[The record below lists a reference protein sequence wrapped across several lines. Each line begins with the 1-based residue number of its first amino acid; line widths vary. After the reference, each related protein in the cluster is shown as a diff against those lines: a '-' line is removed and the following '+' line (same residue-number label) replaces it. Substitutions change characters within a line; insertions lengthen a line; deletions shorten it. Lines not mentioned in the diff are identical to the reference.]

1 METGCT
7 EEAARTQSQSAACRQ
22 CKGGEQQPEENVE
35 RLSQRSDAS
44 ATAAEQQ
51 QPQAPS
57 GKLKK
62 TAFKLFGGKRSICT
76 LPSFFSSRN
85 KGQGKGASK
94 KGLSKSKTHDGI
106 SGTAYDEGSGVQLES
121 PSDGS
126 RDSHPCL
133 LPSSQ
138 SVHVAIDTSVKFDFG
153 RQDGSPPGSIE
164 GYEKKPNGDK
174 SSFPRPK
181 KGLKGLL
188 NSIRRHRKSKVA
200 ECEKT
205 ELSEWPGDSEETSKA
220 QGTKAETPGAV
231 EEGGPG
237 SVPLA
242 AACPGSSEDNCLVR
256 TVADSGEAAEPDWL
270 QADKGSCE
278 GDVVAVP
285 GSKDDL
291 DAKSEVDA
299 VVYTESNY
307 SHLPVALHPDLA
319 DNDPPSLHSGDQLSL
334 LFGDVTSLKSFD
346 SLTGCGDIIAEPDIL
361 SIAESTI
368 SVERSRDTAKRSPC
382 LVTYQ
387 GGGEEMAMSEEEYLQ
402 QIWDSTAEEGRSYEA
417 PLPPVVSSPELQ
429 AVSSKLET
437 CGLHEGEVHPY
448 ASGAVDGVELL
459 TPQSDQQESAPN
471 SDEGYYDST
480 TPGPED
486 ETGDGLCEIKKDR
499 LPRDSYS
506 GDALYEFY
514 EPDDTLMSPSHGEQ
528 SLFESKVS
536 HPEIFSYFL
545 DFCLPPEK
553 SLIQMMDQKRGVMET
568 EEERLAAIQ
577 KELLFWELQREPGLK
592 RLDVPSK
599 EKCPREKQHVECNT
613 RAANLIGK
621 SQSCLGSEQ
630 IASQALNRSVNGGIL
645 VARAENPEWS
655 DFPGRLCPENCYNSQ
670 KAQGS
675 CLIQLMKNNP
685 GFDSDPD
692 CALFGGSLHGSAAL
706 AKPGMFP
713 SRRPLEHEGCLQSE
727 HHSGVEAAGREPQ
740 ADSECEPEHAM
751 SFSQALVEFTSSGT
765 LFSSLSESL
774 GSSDSGS
781 SFTQNLPV
789 LPTMVT
795 FDIVDVEQ
803 EGEGEC
809 EQHLEMNADE
819 DMAASFEA
827 FDESYVQKESFAE
840 CDERMFLGYPQGSFQ
855 SCNWGVASL
864 PRHLHLHGLS
874 PAMPA
879 PLSLNRR
886 SRSLDTES
894 LEFELADLQVSKNGL
909 KPCQLWS
916 KWDKKYSD
924 GARRSRSK
932 EEAELSAPEGGE
944 TNGVLSWPGLQHLQY
959 DAELAPGGI
968 KHWGFAPAAGMPSSW
983 EPSERSDADPPFF
996 PLSRSCARETL
1007 ERQPQ
1012 DPEPNRLLVRPSNL
1026 PLQPDTRQPQ
1036 EASGSYRYHGEAPAK
1051 KLARVLPLG
1060 EPEPPQS
1067 ISFAQS
1073 PEKPAKCK
1081 PVGVTQGMPQCH
1093 DSDDTE
1099 TLKSSACFAERY
1111 GSASKELLKARAA
1124 PGNVL
1129 PSGCLSTAVNC
1140 DPPLSNTIHDAKC
1153 GSSPSA

>member
-1 METGCT
+1 M
-7 EEAARTQSQSAACRQ
+7 EAACAEESAQSRSQSAACRQ
-22 CKGGEQQPEENVE
+22 RKGSDQQPEENGE
-35 RLSQRSDAS
+35 RLSQQSDAS
-44 ATAAEQQ
+44 VAAVEQQQ
-51 QPQAPS
+51 QPQAPP

-76 LPSFFSSRN
+76 LPSFFGGRN

-106 SGTAYDEGSGVQLES
+106 SGAGYDEGGRVQLES

-126 RDSHPCL
+126 KDSHPCP

-138 SVHVAIDTSVKFDFG
+138 SVHVAIDSSVKFDFG

-164 GYEKKPNGDK
+164 GCEKKPNGDK

-200 ECEKT
+200 ECEKA
-205 ELSEWPGDSEETSKA
+205 ELPEWTGDSEEADKA
-220 QGTKAETPGAV
+220 RGTGTETHGAT
-231 EEGGPG
+231 EERGPG

-242 AACPGSSEDNCLVR
+242 AACPGNSEDNCSVG
-256 TVADSGEAAEPDWL
+256 TTTNSGEAAEPDWL
-270 QADKGSCE
+270 RADQGSPE
-278 GDVVAVP
+278 GDGVAMP
-285 GSKDDL
+285 GDRDAL

-299 VVYTESNY
+299 AVCAESDY
-307 SHLPVALHPDLA
+307 SHLPGALHPDLA

-334 LFGDVTSLKSFD
+334 IFGDVTSLKSFD

-368 SVERSRDTAKRSPC
+368 SVERSRDAAKRSSC

-387 GGGEEMAMSEEEYLQ
+387 GGGEEMAMPEEAEEYLQ
-402 QIWDSTAEEGRSYEA
+402 QMWDSTAEGDRSYEA
-417 PLPPVVSSPELQ
+417 QLPPAVSSHDPQ
-429 AVSSKLET
+429 AASSKLET
-437 CGLHEGEVHPY
+437 RGLHEAEAHPY
-448 ASGAVDGVELL
+448 AAGAMDGVELL

-486 ETGDGLCEIKKDR
+486 EGGDGLCEIKKER

-514 EPDDTLMSPSHGEQ
+514 EPDDTLMSPSHGEE

-536 HPEIFSYFL
+536 RPEIFSYFL
-545 DFCLPPEK
+545 DFCLPAEK
-553 SLIQMMDQKRGVMET
+553 GLIQMMDQKMGVMET

-577 KELLFWELQREPGLK
+577 KELLYWELQREPVLK
-592 RLDVPSK
+592 RLDVP
-599 EKCPREKQHVECNT
+599 REKQYLECKT

-621 SQSCLGSEQ
+621 NQSCLGSEQ
-630 IASQALNRSVNGGIL
+630 IASPAPNRSVSSGVS
-645 VARAENPEWS
+645 VARGEAPEWR
-655 DFPGRLCPENCYNSQ
+655 DFPGPLCPENCYNSQ

-685 GFDSDPD
+685 GFDPDPD
-692 CALFGGSLHGSAAL
+692 RALFGGSV
-706 AKPGMFP
+706 
-713 SRRPLEHEGCLQSE
+713 
-727 HHSGVEAAGREPQ
+727 HSGVAPSKTGPFPGYRPHERESCSQGDHRDGAEAAPREPQ
-740 ADSECEPEHAM
+740 ADSECEPEHAVN
-751 SFSQALVEFTSSGT
+751 FSQALVEFTSSGT

-809 EQHLEMNADE
+809 EQHPEMNADE
-819 DMAASFEA
+819 DIAASFEA
-827 FDESYVQKESFAE
+827 FDDSYVQKESFAE
-840 CDERMFLGYPQGSFQ
+840 CDERMFPGYPQGSFQ

-864 PRHLHLHGLS
+864 PRHLRLHGLS

-879 PLSLNRR
+879 PLSINRR

-916 KWDKKYSD
+916 KWDKKDSD
-924 GARRSRSK
+924 GVRRSRSK
-932 EEAELSAPEGGE
+932 EDAEPSAPASGE
-944 TNGVLSWPGLQHLQY
+944 ADGVLGWPGLQQLQY
-959 DAELAPGGI
+959 DAELAPGGV
-968 KHWGFAPAAGMPSSW
+968 KGWGFAPAAGLESGW
-983 EPSERSDADPPFF
+983 EPSEQPDADSPFLS
-996 PLSRSCARETL
+996 LSRSSAREAL
-1007 ERQPQ
+1007 ERRPQ
-1012 DPEPNRLLVRPSNL
+1012 EPEVDRQLVRPSNL
-1026 PLQPDTRQPQ
+1026 PLQADTRQPP
-1036 EASGSYRYHGEAPAK
+1036 EAPGAYRYHGEVAAK

-1067 ISFAQS
+1067 FGFAPS

-1081 PVGVTQGMPQCH
+1081 PVGVAQGVPQFH
-1093 DSDDTE
+1093 DDSTE
-1099 TLKSSACFAERY
+1099 TLKSPSCFAERF
-1111 GSASKELLKARAA
+1111 GSAGKELLKGRATQGSA
-1124 PGNVL
+1124 LPASCPGA
-1129 PSGCLSTAVNC
+1129 AVNV
-1140 DPPLSNTIHDAKC
+1140 TGAK
-1153 GSSPSA
+1153 

>member
-1 METGCT
+1 
-7 EEAARTQSQSAACRQ
+7 
-22 CKGGEQQPEENVE
+22 
-35 RLSQRSDAS
+35 
-44 ATAAEQQ
+44 
-51 QPQAPS
+51 
-57 GKLKK
+57 
-62 TAFKLFGGKRSICT
+62 
-76 LPSFFSSRN
+76 
-85 KGQGKGASK
+85 
-94 KGLSKSKTHDGI
+94 
-106 SGTAYDEGSGVQLES
+106 
-121 PSDGS
+121 
-126 RDSHPCL
+126 
-133 LPSSQ
+133 
-138 SVHVAIDTSVKFDFG
+138 
-153 RQDGSPPGSIE
+153 
-164 GYEKKPNGDK
+164 
-174 SSFPRPK
+174 
-181 KGLKGLL
+181 
-188 NSIRRHRKSKVA
+188 
-200 ECEKT
+200 
-205 ELSEWPGDSEETSKA
+205 
-220 QGTKAETPGAV
+220 
-231 EEGGPG
+231 
-237 SVPLA
+237 
-242 AACPGSSEDNCLVR
+242 
-256 TVADSGEAAEPDWL
+256 
-270 QADKGSCE
+270 
-278 GDVVAVP
+278 
-285 GSKDDL
+285 
-291 DAKSEVDA
+291 
-299 VVYTESNY
+299 
-307 SHLPVALHPDLA
+307 
-319 DNDPPSLHSGDQLSL
+319 
-334 LFGDVTSLKSFD
+334 
-346 SLTGCGDIIAEPDIL
+346 
-361 SIAESTI
+361 
-368 SVERSRDTAKRSPC
+368 
-382 LVTYQ
+382 
-387 GGGEEMAMSEEEYLQ
+387 MAMSEEEYLQ

-417 PLPPVVSSPELQ
+417 PLPPAVSSPELQ

-437 CGLHEGEVHPY
+437 RGLREGEVHPY
-448 ASGAVDGVELL
+448 ASGAMDGVELL

-545 DFCLPPEK
+545 DFCLPAEK
-553 SLIQMMDQKRGVMET
+553 TLIQMMDQKRGVMET

-599 EKCPREKQHVECNT
+599 EKCPREKQHVECKT

-621 SQSCLGSEQ
+621 NQSCLGSEQ
-630 IASQALNRSVNGGIL
+630 IASQALNRNVNGGIL

-655 DFPGRLCPENCYNSQ
+655 DFPGSLCPENCYNSQ

-685 GFDSDPD
+685 GFSSDPD
-692 CALFGGSLHGSAAL
+692 CALFGGSLHGSAAS

-713 SRRPLEHEGCLQSE
+713 SHRPLEHEGCSQSD

-740 ADSECEPEHAM
+740 ADRECEPEHAM

-864 PRHLHLHGLS
+864 PRHLRLHELS

-894 LEFELADLQVSKNGL
+894 LEFELAELQISKNGL

-916 KWDKKYSD
+916 KWDKKYSE

-932 EEAELSAPEGGE
+932 EEAELSTPEGGE
-944 TNGVLSWPGLQHLQY
+944 ANGVLSWPGLQHLQY
-959 DAELAPGGI
+959 NAELAPGGI
-968 KHWGFAPAAGMPSSW
+968 KHWGFVPAAGMQSSW
-983 EPSERSDADPPFF
+983 EPSDRLDADSPFL
-996 PLSRSCARETL
+996 PLSRSSAREPL

-1012 DPEPNRLLVRPSNL
+1012 DLEPNRLLVRPSNL

-1036 EASGSYRYHGEAPAK
+1036 EAAGSYRYHGEAPAK

-1060 EPEPPQS
+1060 EPEPPQC
-1067 ISFAQS
+1067 ISFTQS

-1081 PVGVTQGMPQCH
+1081 PVGVTQGMPQFH

-1099 TLKSSACFAERY
+1099 TLKSSACFTESY
-1111 GSASKELLKARAA
+1111 GSTGKELLKARAA

-1140 DPPLSNTIHDAKC
+1140 DPPLLNTIHDAKC
-1153 GSSPSA
+1153 GSSPSAQSHCC